1 MSAGRIS
8 AGASIGALA
17 AIVGVALDQA
27 TGQQIF
33 AVLPLLAVAL
43 VGLTFGSS
51 AAVATYLV
59 AGAAILI
66 HGVVA
71 TEALVNTANIAR
83 LAMFM
88 VGAPMIVLLA
98 LRMERRQRE
107 SQVARDRSAAAERVA
122 KRERAAA
129 DEARHELQLAL
140 QQVERERTRLEEVA
154 EAIPEPLIVYD
165 ADGTGTYANRA
176 AVRTFGRS
184 FHERSL
190 EEWGRLADPRDDRGQ
205 PLPMTEWPQVRARE
219 EVTRRRMLV
228 RLPMTGRDLLMDA
241 EGTPV
246 PDGGCVLLLRDVG
259 KEVDERRRL
268 SRFASFVAHEMRNP
282 LAVARA
288 RIELAGREQA
298 DPERGAHQERALES
312 VDAAIGILERLELF
326 SRADAGRL
334 KADRYR
340 FDLREAMA
348 AAVERLRA
356 GGSDRVVEISVRG
369 DPTVEGDQQL
379 TAQALTNLL
388 TNADRYSVESAPIQ
402 VEIDGGVMPE
412 LRVRDGGPGISDDVA
427 DLLFRDR
434 VTSGRGLGLGL
445 YLVRAAMEAQGGV
458 ARLEERKPAAVFVLR
473 WPQAGEEVPTDEQS
487 EPEAM
492 REAALPEPEESATA
506 VRPEP

>member
-1 MSAGRIS
+1 MSGGRVL
-8 AGASIGALA
+8 AGAATGALA
-17 AIVGVALDQA
+17 AVAGFALDQA
-27 TGQQIF
+27 TGQPIF

-43 VGLTFGSS
+43 VGLTVGSS
-51 AAVATYLV
+51 AAVATYVV
-59 AGAAILI
+59 AGSAIVI
-66 HGVVA
+66 QGIIGS
-71 TEALVNTANIAR
+71 EALVSTANIAR
-83 LAMFM
+83 LAMF
-88 VGAPMIVLLA
+88 VIGAPIIVLLA
-98 LRMERRQRE
+98 LRMERRQEE
-107 SQVARDRSAAAERVA
+107 SRAARDSSVAAEQAANRERSAA
-122 KRERAAA
+122 
-129 DEARHELQLAL
+129 DQARRELQSAL

-190 EEWGRLADPRDDRGQ
+190 QEWGRVADPRDDRGQ
-205 PLPMTEWPQVRARE
+205 PLPMSEWPQVRARD
-219 EVTRRRMLV
+219 EVTRRRMLL
-228 RLPMTGRDLLMDA
+228 RLPMSGRDLLMDV

-288 RIELAGREQA
+288 RIELAAREQA
-298 DPERGAHQERALES
+298 DPERGVAHQDRALES

-326 SRADAGRL
+326 SRADSGRL
-334 KADRYR
+334 KADRLR
-340 FDLREAMA
+340 FDLRDAVA
-348 AAVERLRA
+348 AAVERLHA
-356 GGSDRVVEISVRG
+356 GGSERVVAISVNG
-369 DPTVEGDQQL
+369 DPIVEGDQQL

-388 TNADRYSVESAPIQ
+388 TNADRYSEEAAPIQ
-402 VEIDGGVMPE
+402 VEINGGAMPE

-427 DLLFRDR
+427 ALLFRDR

-458 ARLEERKPAAVFVLR
+458 ARLEERKPAAVFLLR
-473 WPQAGEEVPTDEQS
+473 WPRRTRDEEEPGSPEAASAEAGE
-487 EPEAM
+487 
-492 REAALPEPEESATA
+492 AAAA
-506 VRPEP
+506 VRAEL